1 MVKLTEVLETKENH
15 FKFLKGFFGAFRLMH
30 FLPVLT
36 TTTIGL
42 VVTLITLKGESTFP
56 EFFNNLL
63 SVIIPIIPIIFLVL
77 TIFFQQGFLGI
88 QNDYIDRE
96 IDLLY
101 NKNKTLTDGW
111 VTPKFAFWWGTI
123 CFLLF
128 TGCSIVVGFWSKIRF
143 WTIIY
148 VQGANLIGIFYNLY
162 AKHKPFS
169 ILPYMFGFPLIPA
182 YVWTTFGGFRIE
194 HLWIIPLLMF
204 VSFPAHIANEI
215 PDFDMDL
222 KYENKNFAVF
232 LGKKLATIIYWLG
245 ILLIEIELVIV
256 YILYNLNTWI
266 FVSVFG
272 LSLIVGIVAFILL
285 WKRNWH
291 TDLLIFNV
299 VTICIGVEVI
309 GFFILFTV

>member
-1 MVKLTEVLETKENH
+1 MLQENNNP
-15 FKFLKGFFGAFRLMH
+15 FKFFKGFIGAFRLMH

-42 VVTLITLKGESTFP
+42 VVTLITLKGDLTFT
-56 EFFNNLL
+56 EFFDNIL
-63 SVIIPIIPIIFLVL
+63 SGLIPIFPIIYLVL

-96 IDLLY
+96 IDSLY

-111 VTPKFAFWWGTI
+111 LTPKFAFWWGI
-123 CFLLF
+123 VCYLLF
-128 TGCSIVVGFWSKIRF
+128 TGFSIAVGFWAEIGF
-143 WTIIY
+143 WTIAY

-169 ILPYMFGFPLIPA
+169 ILPYMFGFPLIPI
-182 YVWTTFGGFRIE
+182 YVWTTFGGFKLD
-194 HLWIIPLLMF
+194 HLWIIPLLVL

-215 PDFDMDL
+215 PDFEMDM

-232 LGKKLATIIYWLG
+232 LGKKLATVIYWLG
-245 ILLIEIELVIV
+245 IILIEIELVVV
-256 YILYNLNTWI
+256 YILYNLNTWV
-266 FVSVFG
+266 FVSVSG
-272 LSLIVGIVAFILL
+272 LSIIMGILAFILL
-285 WKRNWH
+285 WKRDWH
-291 TDLLIFNV
+291 TDLLIFNI
-299 VTICIGVEVI
+299 VTICIGIEVI